1 MFGVVV
7 ATTVAIAT
15 IFVWEIVWLLNL
27 CYVIRIR
34 VCIGNL
40 VYICLKFL
48 QWVINYDLFIMVLYF
63 DPNIDVTHENKRGL
77 L

>member
-7 ATTVAIAT
+7 AATVAIAT

-48 QWVINYDLFIMVLYF
+48 QW
-63 DPNIDVTHENKRGL
+63 
-77 L
+77 